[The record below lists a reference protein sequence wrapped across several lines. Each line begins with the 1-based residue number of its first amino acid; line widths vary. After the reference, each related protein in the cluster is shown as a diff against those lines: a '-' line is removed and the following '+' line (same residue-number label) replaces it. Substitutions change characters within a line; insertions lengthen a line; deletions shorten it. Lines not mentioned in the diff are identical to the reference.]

1 MNTQNQKVQP
11 GSNVLDLMRRNTHVL
26 IKKNLLLISC
36 LLSFTFY
43 ISGCDSEPEQ
53 KNIRKK
59 IDYIKPIQG
68 ISDSIPAEVAQMGEV
83 LIGYSDCYTCH
94 KKDERSVGPA
104 FKDIAKRYPANKV
117 YIEALA
123 QKVIIGG
130 NRSWGYPI
138 MDPHPNLSFE
148 DAKKMVT
155 YILSLKK

>member
-1 MNTQNQKVQP
+1 MNTKKQQVQP
-11 GSNVLDLMRRNTHVL
+11 GYNKLNLMRSRTRL
-26 IKKNLLLISC
+26 FTKKNLLLIGC
-36 LLSFTFY
+36 LLFSTFY
-43 ISGCDSEPEQ
+43 LPGCDSEPEQ
-53 KNIRKK
+53 KNPRKK

-68 ISDSIPAEVAQMGEV
+68 INDSIPAEIVQKGEV

-104 FKDIAKRYPANKV
+104 FKDIAKRYPANKI

-148 DAKKMVT
+148 DAKQMVS